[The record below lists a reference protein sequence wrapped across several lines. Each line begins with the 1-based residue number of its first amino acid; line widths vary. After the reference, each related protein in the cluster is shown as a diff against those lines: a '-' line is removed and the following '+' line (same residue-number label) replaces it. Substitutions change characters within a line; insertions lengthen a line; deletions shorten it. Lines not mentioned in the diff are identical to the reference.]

1 MITPRRSLLYMP
13 GANQRALEK
22 AKTIDCDVV
31 IFDLEDAV
39 SPDSKGSARSQVMQA
54 VSDGGYGHRE
64 LVVRV
69 NSLNSDWGH
78 ADIEAFAQADIS
90 AMLFPKVESVHQL
103 EKIDEVL
110 ASMGGSTLKR
120 WLMIE
125 TPGGVLGLES
135 LANHSLVEAIVLGT
149 SDLVKEVRAVH
160 PRSRNNISYALQR
173 SVLVARW
180 RDVEIFDGVHLDY
193 QNLETLREACVA
205 AREMG
210 FDGKTLIHPDQV
222 QVANEV
228 FGHSFEDYERAK
240 EILKIWEKA
249 LGEGKGVAILDGQP
263 IENLHAEEA
272 RRIVLL
278 YEELEKRGNDGSL

>member
-1 MITPRRSLLYMP
+1 MP

-39 SPDSKGSARSQVMQA
+39 SPYSKGNARSQVMQA

-78 ADIEAFAQADIS
+78 ADIETFAQADIS

-125 TPGGVLGLES
+125 TPGGVLELES

-149 SDLVKEVRAVH
+149 SDLVKELRAVH
-160 PRSRNNISYALQR
+160 TRSRNNISYALQR

-249 LGEGKGVAILDGQP
+249 LGEGKGVAVLDGQL

>member
-125 TPGGVLGLES
+125 TPGGVLELES

-149 SDLVKEVRAVH
+149 SDLVKELRAVH
-160 PRSRNNISYALQR
+160 TRSRNNISYALQR

-210 FDGKTLIHPDQV
+210 FDGKTLIHPN
-222 QVANEV
+222 QVAPTNEI
-228 FGHSFEDYERAK
+228 FSPSLDELDFHRRIIEEFEAA
-240 EILKIWEKA
+240 EKDGRGV
-249 LGEGKGVAILDGQP
+249 LTVDGKM
-263 IENLHAEEA
+263 IENLHVDEA
-272 RRIVLL
+272 RRALAVADAIAAL
-278 YEELEKRGNDGSL
+278 

>member
-1 MITPRRSLLYMP
+1 
-13 GANQRALEK
+13 
-22 AKTIDCDVV
+22 
-31 IFDLEDAV
+31 
-39 SPDSKGSARSQVMQA
+39 MQA

-125 TPGGVLGLES
+125 TPGGVLELES

-149 SDLVKEVRAVH
+149 SDLVKELRAVH
-160 PRSRNNISYALQR
+160 TRSRNNISYALQR

-180 RDVEIFDGVHLDY
+180 REVEIFDGVHLDY

-240 EILKIWEKA
+240 EILKIWDKA
-249 LGEGKGVAILDGQP
+249 LGEGKGVAVLDGQL